1 MLKVLVLEMFLW
13 LNWVTYFRYVTP
25 VLLQEV
31 LLKQNSPSFF
41 EFVDLNIYQ
50 KCDTLLLP
58 TAVFFNLDF

>member
-50 KCDTLLLP
+50 KCDT
-58 TAVFFNLDF
+58 